1 MHTYMKCA
9 FKWTITGLCLYI
21 TLKFS
26 DQTGFNCNR
35 SYYEE
40 DPEYQT
46 NCSLFEFFSASAEQE
61 RVFCQMSAF
70 GGGSFFSVRFEVWIK
85 VKSGKCSL
93 STAKI

>member
-9 FKWTITGLCLYI
+9 FKWTITVLCLYI

-46 NCSLFEFFSASAEQE
+46 NCSLFGFFSASAEQE

-70 GGGSFFSVRFEVWIK
+70 GGGSCFL
-85 VKSGKCSL
+85 GKIWGLNQSQ
-93 STAKI
+93 KW